1 MSEDLD
7 VGVEST
13 APVWAVFGD
22 LMSVLLG
29 GFVLILLGV
38 IGFQMELSARLES
51 EVKQRQEEMQRRETL
66 EKGAGRAA
74 FSGPRDARERAH
86 RHQRERAVRG
96 ELGPVAARRAR
107 VAERTRRAAGGLP
120 ACARRNPDGERLY
133 R

>member
-7 VGVEST
+7 AGVEST

-38 IGFQMELSARLES
+38 IGFQMELSARLEA

-66 EKGAGRAA
+66 EKALAGPLSAGRVTLVN
-74 FSGPRDARERAH
+74 GRI
-86 RHQRERAVRG
+86 G
-96 ELGPVAARRAR
+96 I
-107 VAERTRRAAGGLP
+107 AGT
-120 ACARRNPDGERLY
+120 CCSR
-133 R
+133 